1 MRVADLGEF
10 GLIELVQ
17 QWTAP
22 AGPGNAAYR
31 IVAGN
36 GDDAAAVSLSPLP
49 AGEPGV
55 GDPGAG
61 DPGVAMAGVTEL
73 YTTDTMVAG
82 VHFTAATTPWRDL
95 GWKALASN
103 ISDIA
108 AMGGRPGVALVT
120 LGLPPD
126 TPVDGIAELY
136 AGMND
141 ICRRFGVAIVGGDMV
156 RSPVA
161 FVTVALTGIA
171 DGALLL
177 RTAAAAG
184 HQVAVAGPVG
194 GSAGGLRLLLDGGV
208 DDGGEA
214 AAELIRRHRMPC
226 PQVAAGRIL
235 AGVGVPAAMDVSDG
249 LADDLGKLCRASG
262 VAATIYADRAPV
274 LPALRARFPE
284 EWPDLALYG
293 GEDYVLLFT
302 APPGT
307 MAAALAQLPA
317 GAAVIGEITA
327 GEPGQVTVINEDGA
341 VRPRGGGGWDHFAGA
356 GSSAADL
363 PTADLSAAPPSASH
377 PHRVS

>member
-1 MRVADLGEF
+1 MPSEMRVADLGEF

-36 GDDAAAVSLSPLP
+36 GDDAAAVSLSPSLDGEP
-49 AGEPGV
+49 LAGE
-55 GDPGAG
+55 AG
-61 DPGVAMAGVTEL
+61 IAEAGVTEL

-108 AMGGRPGVALVT
+108 AMGGKPGVALVT

-126 TPVDGIAELY
+126 TPVAGIAELY

-177 RTAAAAG
+177 LRTAAAPG
-184 HQVAVAGPVG
+184 HQVAVTGPVG

-208 DDGGEA
+208 DDGDEA

-226 PQVAAGRIL
+226 PQVVAGRIL
-235 AGVGVPAAMDVSDG
+235 VKVGAPAAMDVSDG

-262 VAATIYADRAPV
+262 VAAIIYADRAPV

-284 EWPDLALYG
+284 DWPDLALYG

-341 VRPRGGGGWDHFAGA
+341 VRPRGGAGWDHFADG
-356 GSSAADL
+356 GQSAL
-363 PTADLSAAPPSASH
+363 
-377 PHRVS
+377 